1 MALEYAH
8 GAIQWLA
15 ADGATTVYTVSGLS
29 FEPKALRF
37 SWNGLQSA
45 TDAISSAV
53 NLQRGGGFA
62 ISTSARRC
70 VGSFSQDT
78 AATSNCGTVARNDSL
93 ACTTDGAAASDGEL
107 DINSFTADGFTLIV
121 DDACPANL
129 TVFWEAWGGADISV
143 AAVGDIAEPA
153 ATGDVDYSVPGF
165 VAGAT
170 DQVVMLFGVQSTA
183 ALNTAA
189 SSDSGF
195 MVGYATGA
203 GAQNVVM
210 IGNSDDASTAMD
222 TDFYARGDE
231 CLGMITVAGGT
242 AVDARAA
249 LTQFGTDNF
258 RLNWA
263 ARAVTNRRYIF
274 LAIKGGNWRVGDFT
288 IDTTGLNTATVS
300 GLPFAPKGLSAISG
314 LRAENA
320 SNSAGT
326 QDVMTWGC
334 GNSTSS
340 RRGIATRDQNATASS
355 VCEIFAMLEY
365 DEILGEVNSAGAI
378 DALVDIDAMNSDGFR
393 LIVDDAA
400 ASGSAVSWI
409 GYLAFGDAPSAM
421 AGTCSMS
428 FGGTAVLSGAGA
440 LSGTA
445 PVTFTPAA
453 TLRGDGALA
462 GSTAMAF
469 ATAGVLGGSGAL
481 AGTSPVAFTTAGAM
495 LGSGALAGT
504 APLIFTPAAVL
515 EGSGALVGASP
526 IVFSLAG
533 ELTAQGSGEMTG
545 TASFAFS
552 ASAVLSG
559 TGALSGTSSM
569 TFTLTGQLTN
579 LGGNEMTGVA
589 AMSFATAGVLSGTGA
604 MAGSAGMSFSP
615 AATLRG
621 DGALIGQADL
631 VFVPSATLVG
641 AGALAGVIP
650 LSFSL
655 TVSIAGGV
663 ELRITYGVLADPDSF
678 SATADPQQF
687 DAAVDSQSFKVLH

>member
-1 MALEYAH
+1 VALEYAH

-15 ADGATTVYTVSGLS
+15 ADVATTVYTVSGLS
-29 FEPKALRF
+29 FQPKALRF

-45 TDAISSAV
+45 TDAASAAV

-62 ISTSARRC
+62 VDTSNRRC

-129 TVFWEAWGGADISV
+129 TVFWEAWGGADITV

-203 GAQNVVM
+203 GAQKVVM

-231 CLGMITVAGGT
+231 CLGMIVVAGGT

-274 LAIKGGNWRVGDFT
+274 LAIKGGGWRVGDFT
-288 IDTTGLNTATVS
+288 IDTTALNNTATVS
-300 GLPFAPKGLSAISG
+300 GLPFAPRGLSVMCG
-314 LRAENA
+314 WRAENA
-320 SNSAGT
+320 SNSAGV
-326 QDVMTWGC
+326 QDNVNWGC
-334 GNSTSS
+334 GSSTSS
-340 RRGIATRDQNATASS
+340 RRAMSVRDQNATASS
-355 VCEIFAMLEY
+355 VCEIFALIEY
-365 DEILGEVNSAGAI
+365 DEILGEVSSAGAI
-378 DALVDIDAMNSDGFR
+378 DTLVDIDAMNSDGFR

-400 ASGSAVSWI
+400 ASGSAVAWI
-409 GYLAFGDAPSAM
+409 GYLAFGDAPA
-421 AGTCSMS
+421 
-428 FGGTAVLSGAGA
+428 AGA
-440 LSGTA
+440 AGR
-445 PVTFTPAA
+445 PRM
-453 TLRGDGALA
+453 TL
-462 GSTAMAF
+462 M
-469 ATAGVLGGSGAL
+469 GVG
-481 AGTSPVAFTTAGAM
+481 
-495 LGSGALAGT
+495 
-504 APLIFTPAAVL
+504 
-515 EGSGALVGASP
+515 
-526 IVFSLAG
+526 
-533 ELTAQGSGEMTG
+533 
-545 TASFAFS
+545 
-552 ASAVLSG
+552 
-559 TGALSGTSSM
+559 
-569 TFTLTGQLTN
+569 
-579 LGGNEMTGVA
+579 
-589 AMSFATAGVLSGTGA
+589 
-604 MAGSAGMSFSP
+604 
-615 AATLRG
+615 R
-621 DGALIGQADL
+621 
-631 VFVPSATLVG
+631 
-641 AGALAGVIP
+641 
-650 LSFSL
+650 
-655 TVSIAGGV
+655 
-663 ELRITYGVLADPDSF
+663 
-678 SATADPQQF
+678 
-687 DAAVDSQSFKVLH
+687 